1 MSRPLAC
8 SLFGVALPN
17 IIRKAAPMPAKS
29 CCGAVPLQDTVIV
42 ALLWDM
48 GVLTGRVS
56 GVDPA
61 WSSGLGVQ
69 VQDEHNMV
77 GAG

>member
-1 MSRPLAC
+1 
-8 SLFGVALPN
+8 
-17 IIRKAAPMPAKS
+17 MPAKS